1 MPAPVPVPFA
11 LDLFTDLS
19 GFARDT
25 LWVVAAIIAA
35 TAIMVYVLAW
45 MSRYFIYL
53 KAQESRYFDAGTLDI
68 IHRVFEVIGIG
79 IWVLVVLL
87 IAAFRSPEVK
97 GLLVE
102 VIQRVPALLFVVLV
116 LLLAGGP
123 GRGPRR
129 LGR

>member
-1 MPAPVPVPFA
+1 MPAAVPVPFA

-35 TAIMVYVLAW
+35 TAIMVYILAW

-68 IHRVFEVIGIG
+68 VHRVFELLAIG
-79 IWVLVVLL
+79 IWILVVLL
-87 IAAFRSPEVK
+87 IGSLRSPEVRD
-97 GLLVE
+97 LLFE
-102 VIQRVPALLFVVLV
+102 LIQRFPALVFVILTFN
-116 LLLAGGP
+116 
-123 GRGPRR
+123 
-129 LGR
+129 